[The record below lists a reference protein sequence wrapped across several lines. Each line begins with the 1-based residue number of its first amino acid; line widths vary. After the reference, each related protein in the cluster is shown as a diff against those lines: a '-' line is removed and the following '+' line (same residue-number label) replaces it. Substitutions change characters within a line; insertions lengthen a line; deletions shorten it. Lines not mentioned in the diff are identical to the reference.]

1 MAAVSSIL
9 AHKNGRGDGVWNRSI
24 ILKPFYMQYATKDD
38 FENGSL
44 DNMGSVGNLVTYILT
59 LSQEKKRFRHH
70 HILKTLFVQKDTSN
84 FKIIQQ
90 ILS

>member
-1 MAAVSSIL
+1 
-9 AHKNGRGDGVWNRSI
+9 
-24 ILKPFYMQYATKDD
+24 MQYATKDD

-59 LSQEKKRFRHH
+59 LPQEKKRFRYH

>member
-9 AHKNGRGDGVWNRSI
+9 AHKNGRSDGVWNRSI

-44 DNMGSVGNLVTYILT
+44 A
-59 LSQEKKRFRHH
+59 R
-70 HILKTLFVQKDTSN
+70 
-84 FKIIQQ
+84 
-90 ILS
+90 